1 MGFPKLIIK
10 LVRTKYIVGVVL
22 PIIGY
27 HISSITAERREIS
40 TEKIDINSAP
50 KINSVEQRDMTYPI
64 KQAALAISFEFETT
78 YTPNI
83 GEIRIAGEILYSNK
97 NLKKISEFWDKQNK
111 LPEDI
116 DIEVRNFLFRKCL
129 SLGVNLSENLQLP
142 PPVLFPLI
150 SDSQKDNT
158 YIG

>member
-1 MGFPKLIIK
+1 M
-10 LVRTKYIVGVVL
+10 

-27 HISSITAERREIS
+27 HISSISAERRDVS
-40 TEKIDINSAP
+40 TEKIDINSSP
-50 KINSVEQRDMTYPI
+50 KISSVEQRDMTYPI

-83 GEIRIAGEILYSNK
+83 GEIRIAGELLFSSN
-97 NLKKISEFWDKQNK
+97 NLKKISDFWTKKNK

-116 DIEVRNFLFRKCL
+116 DTEVRNFLFRKCL
-129 SLGVNLSENLQLP
+129 SLGISLSENLQLP
-142 PPVLFPLI
+142 PPVLFPMI
-150 SDSQKDNT
+150 SGSQEDNT